1 MGPGSSW
8 RRNGVVGLVA
18 VGALVCGVAAGE
30 AVDGG
35 SDGPGAPPPGPP
47 VGSPLAGV
55 PWLLPDGTPTIDEAD
70 PRGSVRFPAGVGYRE
85 ALEAVL
91 LAALGGGGVPAGAAI
106 APPLPPGVVLVRPAG
121 AGEGLRLSLTA
132 PWGYDREGRIRAPS
146 VAVPDGWPPG
156 RVREAMA
163 ELHGIPP
170 RVADGLRV
178 DAPRLAPCQV
188 AQATPDNHP
197 PCSERP

>member
-8 RRNGVVGLVA
+8 RHGVVGLVA

-35 SDGPGAPPPGPP
+35 SDGPGASPPGPP
-47 VGSPLAGV
+47 VGSPLADA
-55 PWLLPDGTPTIDEAD
+55 PWLQPEGSPTIEEAQ
-70 PRGSVRFPAGVGYRE
+70 PLGSVRFPAGVGYRD

-91 LAALGGGGVPAGAAI
+91 LAALGRGQVPAGAALG
-106 APPLPPGVVLVRPAG
+106 PPLPRAVVLVRPTG

-146 VAVPDGWPPG
+146 VAVPEGWTPG
-156 RVREAMA
+156 QVRDAMA
-163 ELHGIPP
+163 ALHGVPP
-170 RVADGLRV
+170 RIADGLRV
-178 DAPRLAPCQV
+178 DAPRLVPCQV
-188 AQATPDNHP
+188 AQATPDNRP
-197 PCSERP
+197 PCPERS